1 MDFRVGLLA
10 FDHRTGRS
18 VRHHQAIH
26 TDGESM
32 TQPRLAE
39 QTAHGRMY
47 ARAEGEVATVPSIT
61 TVLSRAA
68 VDLGGWHGWLAAQ
81 AVLEDDRLAGALGSP
96 SRMRTVA
103 RDAAGAAE
111 RYRDRAAER
120 GDRVHNYCE
129 QTALQAMGEPADVE
143 QARAV
148 LRDHGEEAYAARFD
162 EWWDLYSPKPLAA
175 EITVWNHTV
184 GYAGTLD
191 LVAEIAGKVCL
202 IDYKTKGTD
211 RNGRVKALDPKVVTQ
226 LVAGL
231 KAEEQLVDAQTGQWE
246 PWRYS
251 QADLL
256 LGVAV
261 GPTEVVAQQAVPE
274 VLAAH
279 WHKFCALRRV
289 WTHETLLDAAGA
301 QLRPVPPPPA

>member
-1 MDFRVGLLA
+1 
-10 FDHRTGRS
+10 
-18 VRHHQAIH
+18 
-26 TDGESM
+26 M

-39 QTAHGRMY
+39 QTAYGRMY
-47 ARAEGEVATVPSIT
+47 ARAVGETATVPSIT

-81 AVLEDDRLAGALGSP
+81 AVLEDSRLPGALGSP
-96 SRMRTVA
+96 SRMKTVA

-111 RYRDRAAER
+111 RYRDQAAER

-129 QTALQAMGEPADVE
+129 QIALHAMGQPADPE
-143 QARAV
+143 QARAA
-148 LRDHGEEAYAARFD
+148 LRDCGEEAYAARFD
-162 EWWDLYSPKPLAA
+162 EWWALYSPTPLAA
-175 EITVWNHTV
+175 EVTVWNHTV

-231 KAEEQLVDAQTGQWE
+231 KAEEQLVDAESGTWE
-246 PWRYS
+246 PWAYG

-279 WHKFCALRRV
+279 WHKFCALHRV
-289 WTHETLLDAAGA
+289 WTHEATLATAGA
-301 QLRPVPPPPA
+301 SLRPVPPPPAP